1 MASQLYTLAQGSL
14 GVAEQQHLT
23 DFETWITDINEPQL
37 NGARL
42 VANLRDE
49 SHLVGAGHFG
59 DPNELAAFLKACG
72 QAHSKVT
79 SEFQRR
85 TGYSSACSA
94 FELKGLG
101 VEQASLPNGFLRYS
115 ASKTLVATLV
125 ERMLGKMA
133 RRDFDSGLMSVE
145 DAFNRIAL
153 YWSAARLTNAEMLA
167 RSTSAVFATFE
178 HDGTAPRDDARAL
191 ADALALPVLLRVG
204 AGEEILFELSYQRDS
219 VQGYRFPTVADAGWF
234 HLFQPAPEVAPGPTQ
249 LHTLWGW
256 TRPLGGQQSQPEIVH
271 ENAPLRVVDGA
282 PRLVGRMII

>member
-14 GVAEQQHLT
+14 PAAEQQHLT
-23 DFETWITDINEPQL
+23 DFETWLTDINEPHL
-37 NGARL
+37 NSAQL
-42 VANLRDE
+42 VANVRDE

-72 QAHSKVT
+72 QAHSKAT
-79 SEFQRR
+79 SELQRR

-101 VEQASLPNGFLRYS
+101 IEQASLPAGFLRYS
-115 ASKTLVATLV
+115 VSKRLVAMLV
-125 ERMLGKMA
+125 ERMLGRMA

-145 DAFNRIAL
+145 DAFNRIAV

-167 RSTSAVFATFE
+167 SSSSVFATFE
-178 HDGTAPRDDARAL
+178 HDGTAPRDDAGAL

-204 AGEEILFELSYQRDS
+204 AGEEILFEFSYQRDL
-219 VQGYRFPTVADAGWF
+219 VQGYRFPTVADVGLS
-234 HLFQPAPEVAPGPTQ
+234 HLFQPAPEVAPDPTQ
-249 LHTLWGW
+249 RHTLWGW

-271 ENAPLRVVDGA
+271 ENAPLRVVDSA

>member
-1 MASQLYTLAQGSL
+1 MASQLYTLAQRSL
-14 GVAEQQHLT
+14 PAAEQQHLA
-23 DFETWITDINEPQL
+23 DFETWLSDINEPQL
-37 NGARL
+37 DSARL
-42 VANLRDE
+42 VTNARDE
-49 SHLVGAGHFG
+49 CHLVGAGQFG
-59 DPNELAAFLKACG
+59 DPTELAAFLKACG
-72 QAHSKVT
+72 QAHSKAT

-145 DAFNRIAL
+145 DAFNRIAV
-153 YWSAARLTNAEMLA
+153 YWSAARLTDAEMLA
-167 RSTSAVFATFE
+167 RSRAVFATFE

-204 AGEEILFELSYQRDS
+204 AGEEILFELSYQRDL
-219 VQGYRFPTVADAGWF
+219 VQGYRFPTVADAGWL
-234 HLFQPAPEVAPGPTQ
+234 HLFQPAPEVAPNPAER
-249 LHTLWGW
+249 HTLWGW

-271 ENAPLRVVDGA
+271 ENAPLRVVDSA
-282 PRLVGRMII
+282 PRLVGRMTI